1 MCFDVN
7 KQMVACCDAYS
18 NVTYFK
24 LDKGDYVIKLQVRH
38 ERRDLLEK
46 VSEAVLVATFKLPNA
61 LALEFF
67 KSYNNAVTGSK
78 KISAI
83 PMQGGQVKPLY
94 IAPLLNEKVTK
105 NAVAQSAWLEGVI
118 SFPKDEF
125 GRKVDTH
132 VFQYIL
138 TDGPAAKKTNGM
150 ASKET
155 KSKLDEY
162 KEGLRD
168 FQNSMISKLGKYQFY

>member
-1 MCFDVN
+1 
-7 KQMVACCDAYS
+7 MVACCDAYS
-18 NVTYFK
+18 NSTYFK
-24 LDKGDYVIKLQVRH
+24 LDKGDYVIKLQIRH
-38 ERRDLLEK
+38 ERRELLEK
-46 VSEAVLVATFKLPNA
+46 ASEAVLVATFKLPNT
-61 LALEFF
+61 LGLEFF

-78 KISAI
+78 KISSI
-83 PMQGGQVKPLY
+83 PMQSGLVKPLY
-94 IAPLLNEKVTK
+94 VAPMLNEKITK

-118 SFPKDEF
+118 SFPKEEF

-138 TDGPAAKKTNGM
+138 TEGSVAKKTNGN
-150 ASKET
+150 KET

-168 FQNSMISKLGKYQFY
+168 FQNSMISKLGQY